1 MRMNGS
7 PALARSL
14 VRPLL
19 ALLAL
24 APLATAQGSDA
35 FQKALER
42 YKETIQRLPLQHHT
56 EGREKL
62 AKTRTP
68 EAFAIL
74 AKDYVETKDP
84 GRFPEYARYMLATL
98 LGRNFDRAEF
108 VEPFKALRSANRKP
122 VDTWL
127 WVQALKV
134 QADRGDAAEVLAI
147 ATGEK
152 NALLRAAAIAGLGA
166 TRNPDLKAIIVPNCT
181 AFPKKDEER
190 MAILGAMSGALFANK
205 DRVNDAAY
213 REALTAY
220 IGLLADE
227 VELSHTAKV
236 QVARHLQ
243 GILKSNQLYVN
254 ADAWLELLARG
265 EVKRGTTSPSSA
277 APRFFGIETDGERLC
292 YVVDMSD
299 SMCKKIEPS
308 AKPAGPLSGPKE
320 KKKKGAI
327 LDESDIP
334 WHRIDTRWDLARENL
349 RVSLSR
355 LTPDKQFCIVWFG
368 SAAGTLESCP
378 GMIKATRANIDK
390 VMDELDAIELGAP
403 DTRTSLDGKLR
414 GETNMHAGLKL
425 AFALTS
431 RGFAQTEAYVNAD
444 ALTEGCDTILMLS
457 DGTPS
462 VDDFT
467 VTDKDYGEG
476 DVVVDQEYKVKAER
490 TANLNYPGPF
500 IFSGDPNCPWIV
512 DDVRR
517 MNAFRRIRIHCVGLG
532 EANMTL
538 LKELATIGQG
548 QSFAV
553 GQKRADPPAGG
564 K

>member
-1 MRMNGS
+1 MRMIG
-7 PALARSL
+7 PAELARSL
-14 VRPLL
+14 AR
-19 ALLAL
+19 ALLAAL
-24 APLATAQGSDA
+24 VFAPLAFAQSADP
-35 FQKALER
+35 FEKALER
-42 YKETIQRLPLQHHT
+42 YNETIKRLPLHFHT
-56 EGREKL
+56 DGREKL
-62 AKTRTP
+62 ARTRKP
-68 EAFAIL
+68 EALAIL
-74 AKDYVETKDP
+74 AKDYADTKDP
-84 GRFPEYARYMLATL
+84 GRFPEYTRYMLATL
-98 LGRNFDRAEF
+98 FGRNFDRAEF
-108 VEPFKALRSANRKP
+108 VDALKALRTANRKP
-122 VDTWL
+122 GDTWL
-127 WVQALKV
+127 WVQALKI

-152 NALLRAAAIAGLGA
+152 NTLLRAAAIAGLGA
-166 TRNPDLKAIIVPNCT
+166 TRNPDLKAFIVPNCA
-181 AFPKKDEER
+181 AFPKKDAER

-205 DRVNDAAY
+205 GRVNDELY
-213 REALTAY
+213 RAALTAY

-227 VELSHTAKV
+227 IGLSHTAKV

-243 GILKSNQLYVN
+243 VILKSNQLYVN
-254 ADAWLELLARG
+254 PEAWLELLARG

-299 SMCKKIEPS
+299 SMCKKIEPA
-308 AKPAGPLSGPKE
+308 AKPSGPLSGPKE

-368 SAAGTLESCP
+368 SQAGTLESCP

-390 VMDELDAIELGAP
+390 VMDELDAIVPGP
-403 DTRTSLDGKLR
+403 SDSRTALDGKLK
-414 GETNMHAGLKL
+414 GETNMHSGLKL
-425 AFALTS
+425 AFALTKS
-431 RGFAQTEAYVNAD
+431 GFAQTEAYVDGA

-467 VTDKDYGEG
+467 VNDKDYGEG
-476 DVVVDQEYKVKAER
+476 EVVVDQEYKVKAER
-490 TANLNYPGPF
+490 APNLNYPGPF

-553 GQKRADPPAGG
+553 GHKRDDPPPPG

>member
-1 MRMNGS
+1 MQRIDVV
-7 PALARSL
+7 PL
-14 VRPLL
+14 VRAWLLPL
-19 ALLAL
+19 ACIVCAASL
-24 APLATAQGSDA
+24 APGQDSRGY
-35 FQKALER
+35 QEALDR
-42 YKETIQRLPLQHHT
+42 YNETIRRLPLQHHT

-62 AKTRTP
+62 AKTRNP
-68 EAFAIL
+68 LALPIL
-74 AKDYVETKDP
+74 AKDYTETKDP

-98 LGRNFDRAEF
+98 LGRYFDRAEF
-108 VEPFKALRSANRKP
+108 VEPLKALRLANKKP

-134 QADRGDAAEVLAI
+134 EADRGDAASVMAI

-152 NALLRAAAIAGLGA
+152 NALQRAAAIAALGA
-166 TRNPDLKAIIVPNCT
+166 TRNPDLKTLVTSNCA

-190 MAILGAMSGALFANK
+190 MAVLGALSGALLANK

-227 VELSHTAKV
+227 VGLSHTAKV
-236 QVARHLQ
+236 QIARHLQ
-243 GILKSNQLYVN
+243 ILLKSNQLYVN
-254 ADAWLELLARG
+254 PDAWLELLARG
-265 EVKRGTTSPSSA
+265 EVKRGSSSPSSA

-308 AKPAGPLSGPKE
+308 ATPSGPLAGPKE

-334 WHRIDTRWDLARENL
+334 WHRVDTRWDLARENL

-368 SAAGTLESCP
+368 SRAGTLDSCP
-378 GMIKATRANIDK
+378 GMLKATRANIDK
-390 VMDELDAIELGAP
+390 VMDELDAIELGPP

-431 RGFAQTEAYVNAD
+431 RGFAQTEAYVDSD
-444 ALTEGCDTILMLS
+444 ALTQGCDTILMLS
-457 DGTPS
+457 DGAPS

-490 TANLNYPGPF
+490 TATLNYPGPF
-500 IFSGDPNCPWIV
+500 IFSGVPECPWIV

-538 LKELATIGQG
+538 LKELANIGQG

-553 GQKRADPPAGG
+553 GQRKAEPPAG